1 MDIEPDTKDW
11 TWVLEQP
18 CPECGF
24 DAAQVPATQVAERV
38 LATLPRWEAVL
49 ARPGAGERPAP
60 GTWSPT
66 EYASHVRDVF
76 DVFARRVDLM
86 LAEDDPA
93 FDNWDQDVTAVE
105 HGYAGRRASD
115 VAPLL
120 AESGRSAAVAFAAVP
135 DDAWGRTGRRSNGSV
150 FTVETLALY
159 FLHDVVHHLV
169 DVCG

>member
-24 DAAQVPATQVAERV
+24 DAGQVPATEVAVRV

-49 ARPGAGERPAP
+49 ARPDAAERPTP
-60 GTWSPT
+60 GTWSPA
-66 EYASHVRDVF
+66 EYACHVRDVF

-93 FDNWDQDVTAVE
+93 FDNWDQDVTAIE
-105 HGYAGRRASD
+105 HDYAGQRASD

-120 AESGRSAAVAFAAVP
+120 DESGRSAAATFAAVP
-135 DDAWGRTGRRSNGSV
+135 DDAWGRTGRRSNGSI

-169 DVCG
+169 DVRG